1 MSKLNLTIERS
12 EFSNNCIIGT
22 LFIDGKFE
30 CYTLELPWRE
40 NQRKISCIPEGTYK
54 VVHRTSPKYKD
65 HLHVTGVPNR
75 DLILIHTGNSAKD
88 ILGCILVGTAK
99 AKDFIGHSRV
109 AMTAL
114 MAKAKGKTDITLT
127 IKSVK

>member
-1 MSKLNLTIERS
+1 MSKTIITIEREEKSS
-12 EFSNNCIIGT
+12 ECTIGSMYV
-22 LFIDGKFE
+22 DGKFQ
-30 CYTLELPWRE
+30 CFTLELPWKE

-54 VVHRTSPKYKD
+54 VVHRTSPKYKE

-109 AMTAL
+109 AMQAL
-114 MAKAKGKTDITLT
+114 MNKMKGKTDITL
-127 IKSVK
+127 IIRSVK

>member
-1 MSKLNLTIERS
+1 MKTKLEIIREEMSSECTI
-12 EFSNNCIIGT
+12 GK
-22 LFIDGKFE
+22 LFIDGKYE
-30 CYTLELPWRE
+30 CFTLELPWKE
-40 NQRKISCIPEGTYK
+40 NTRKISCIPTGTYK
-54 VVHRTSPKYKD
+54 LVHRTSPKYKE

-109 AMTAL
+109 AMQAL
-114 MAKAKGKTDITLT
+114 MTKMKGKTDITLT
-127 IKSVK
+127 IRNK